1 MLWKVSRAYKVI
13 LILRLKIEILV
24 LSLNHYL
31 DRLTT
36 NYLNCTRG
44 LAVSKEIQ
52 EAYNTITSRL

>member
-1 MLWKVSRAYKVI
+1 MLWKVSRAYKMT

-24 LSLNHYL
+24 LLLNYYL

-36 NYLNCTRG
+36 NYLNYTRG

-52 EAYNTITSRL
+52 EAYNIIISCL